1 MKNAIQ
7 SLLDQMLTSK
17 RSVFVSPD
25 FQLKVQDSYGNEA
38 KSEGQFAVV
47 SFAYIGGIF
56 KLIQSEPLLQGKE
69 FPLVLDGPFS
79 KLDAIQR
86 QNVINTIPQYAPQ
99 IILFSKDDI
108 TSCFAPETIGGI
120 WTLFSNEE
128 KNVTVVKQGYFREV
142 FGVDGNNN

>member
-1 MKNAIQ
+1 MQHLNLFWIFRNT
-7 SLLDQMLTSK
+7 LHRPYNHEVK
-17 RSVFVSPD
+17 R
-25 FQLKVQDSYGNEA
+25 
-38 KSEGQFAVV
+38 
-47 SFAYIGGIF
+47 II
-56 KLIQSEPLLQGKE
+56 
-69 FPLVLDGPFS
+69 VLDGPFS